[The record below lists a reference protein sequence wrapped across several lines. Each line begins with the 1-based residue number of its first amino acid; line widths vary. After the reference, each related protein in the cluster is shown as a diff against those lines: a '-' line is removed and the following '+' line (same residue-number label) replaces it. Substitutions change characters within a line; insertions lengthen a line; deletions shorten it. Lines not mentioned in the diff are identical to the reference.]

1 MAAPNNPAGSSTL
14 AGNTMRVSQPISGGR
29 TRNVINIVRPGSTG
43 TKAYEFED
51 TTSAPGSATDGYANF
66 HSQKTLHIAAYNG
79 ADQTITLKFW
89 FYNSSLGGGS
99 GGWYE
104 LSQIERTH
112 NGNTLVF
119 ATLPT
124 PTLTAEGGTLR
135 LILPIEGVERI
146 AVQCTAKG
154 GTVSSGTCDVYLG
167 VNTI

>member
-1 MAAPNNPAGSSTL
+1 MAAFQYTAG
-14 AGNTMRVSQPISGGR
+14 AR
-29 TRNVINIVRPGSTG
+29 TRNVVNIASVGGQG

-51 TTSAPGSATDGYANF
+51 TTSAPSSATDGYANF
-66 HSQKTLHIAAYNG
+66 RSQKTLHIAAYNG

-89 FYNSSLGGGS
+89 FYNSAFGGGS

-104 LSQIERTH
+104 LSQIERAN
-112 NGNTLVF
+112 NGDTLLF

-135 LILPIEGVERI
+135 LILPIEGIERI
-146 AVQCTAKG
+146 AVQCSAKG